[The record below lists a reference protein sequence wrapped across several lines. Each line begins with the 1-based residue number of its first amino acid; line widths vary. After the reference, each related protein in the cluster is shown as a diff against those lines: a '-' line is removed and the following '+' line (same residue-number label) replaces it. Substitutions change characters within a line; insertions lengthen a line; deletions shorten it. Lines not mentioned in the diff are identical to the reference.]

1 LPAYQFGA
9 NFLAPKPPSGAG
21 LPGAALSLMKYGIE
35 HNPDQWRL
43 YYNLGFLYYT
53 EFKDY
58 AKAAEAFK
66 RGAALPLTNE
76 FMPILAAR
84 MAQHA
89 GEFDTARML
98 WVTTYQST
106 KEASIRQN
114 AIEHLLA
121 LQVDEEVT
129 QLERIVERYRQQT
142 GRSPASMN
150 DLERAGFIRGAPAD
164 PKGHPYKLMP
174 DGRIEVEDPKN
185 LYFITKGLP
194 PGASPPQPPRAKSGS

>member
-1 LPAYQFGA
+1 
-9 NFLAPKPPSGAG
+9 
-21 LPGAALSLMKYGIE
+21 MKYGIE

-58 AKAAEAFK
+58 PRAADAFA
-66 RGAALPLTNE
+66 RGAKLPVTNE
-76 FMPILAAR
+76 YMAILAAR

-98 WVTTYQST
+98 WFTTYQST
-106 KEASIRQN
+106 QEARIRQN
-114 AIEHLLA
+114 AVEHLRA

-129 QLERIVERYRQQT
+129 RLEQVIAEYRQQS
-142 GRSPASMN
+142 GRLPASMG
-150 DLERAGFIRGAPAD
+150 DLERAGFIRGMPAD
-164 PKGHPYKLMP
+164 PKGRPYRLTP
-174 DGRIEVEDPKN
+174 DGRIEVQNPES

-194 PGASPPQPPRAKSGS
+194 PGVEPPQPPRVPEPDSK